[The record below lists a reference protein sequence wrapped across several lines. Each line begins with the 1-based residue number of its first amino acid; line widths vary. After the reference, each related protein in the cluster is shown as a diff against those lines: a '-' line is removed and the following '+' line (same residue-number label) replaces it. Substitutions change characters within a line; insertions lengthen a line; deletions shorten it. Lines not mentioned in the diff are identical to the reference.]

1 MNIKLETIQKK
12 LDLSKI
18 IITLYIS
25 NYNLGKPN
33 WK

>member
-1 MNIKLETIQKK
+1 MDIILETIQKK

-25 NYNLGKPN
+25 NYNLSLTT